1 MEVARVGRN
10 RRAFTRRWTSS
21 VMPWSVRSQP
31 GNRRLLA
38 LPGLIPRCRRAK
50 IHRMGTVAECSTK
63 ITGRGPMTI
72 GRWLA
77 AVAVMG
83 LGTAACV
90 TVALAPGAEKVKIT
104 KNASDVAS
112 CKPVGNV
119 KSLLDGDEAIN
130 ATLQNQTLGLGG
142 NTVFVTGAAGQSVA
156 GVAYSCP

>member
-1 MEVARVGRN
+1 
-10 RRAFTRRWTSS
+10 
-21 VMPWSVRSQP
+21 
-31 GNRRLLA
+31 
-38 LPGLIPRCRRAK
+38 
-50 IHRMGTVAECSTK
+50 
-63 ITGRGPMTI
+63 MTI